1 MRRRD
6 VLLGGLAWAQ
16 LAASGNAMAQGGG
29 PSTRAAVVI
38 GVNKTGDLPV
48 LRAAVSG
55 AKSIAEWLT
64 GEGFEVKLI
73 VDEGQPVTADAIKK
87 TVTALV
93 DRGTLTQLII
103 YFSGHGVAF
112 ASSEFWLLTGAP
124 DDLNEA
130 VSVVECVDQ
139 ASRCA
144 IPNVVIISDACRSIP
159 DFDTSLLHGTVIF
172 PKGSYVPN
180 VQSPEVD
187 RFYAT
192 RPGSPA
198 FEVKLAANNYNGIY
212 TSTFL
217 DAFKSPRAGMV
228 TKMNSVDVV
237 TNRALKAFLLDA
249 VPARLKAAGANVI
262 QYPDSK
268 LESADATYIGRALAE
283 PTARLGPAAPSI
295 TIGDVINHQFSLT
308 KVGALSS
315 LRPIDADDLARST
328 AGSEFDAA
336 QRSLVALQAR
346 QPDSFETNCGF
357 VVSGAVIQAAWVAG
371 DDGALIIRPGDAKE
385 QSGLVGIPQSYQRPV
400 TVALVFADGS
410 GTVVAALPG
419 FIGSVSVE
427 NGHVASVTYSPS
439 RGSSRWNQYADAGEQ
454 IDKLRTLVTTSAKLG
469 VFRIEGDS
477 DNRNAT
483 ARRFADQIRVL
494 KGVDPT
500 LGIYAAYAYAD
511 ANLPDQVRSVQSYM
525 RGDLSADLF
534 DIALLAGQLNDRR
547 IDGPLLSAIVPF
559 CPMLTQGW
567 QLLRVRDVTLSEDVQ
582 RARDNLQP
590 ALWTTFGS
598 RGMEFIV
605 RAVQSARRNRIQ

>member
-1 MRRRD
+1 
-6 VLLGGLAWAQ
+6 
-16 LAASGNAMAQGGG
+16 
-29 PSTRAAVVI
+29 VVI
-38 GVNKTGDLPV
+38 GVNKTGNLPV

-55 AKSIAEWLT
+55 AKSVAGWLT

-112 ASSEFWLLTGAP
+112 GSSEFWLLTGAP

-144 IPNVVIISDACRSIP
+144 IPNVVIICDACRSIP

-198 FEVKLAANNYNGIY
+198 FEVKLAADNYNGIY

-217 DAFKSPRAGMV
+217 DAFKNPRAGMV
-228 TKMNSVDVV
+228 TKINSVDVV
-237 TNRALKAFLLDA
+237 TNRALKSFLLDA
-249 VPARLKAAGANVI
+249 VPARLKAAGANLI

-268 LESADATYIGRALAE
+268 LESADSTYIGRALAE
-283 PTARLGPAAPSI
+283 ATARLGPAAPYI
-295 TIGDVINHQFSLT
+295 TIGDIANHQFSLT
-308 KVGALSS
+308 KVGALGS
-315 LRPIDADDLARST
+315 LRQIDAEDLARST
-328 AGSEFDAA
+328 AGSQFDAT
-336 QRSLVALQAR
+336 QRSLLALQTK
-346 QPDSFETNCGF
+346 QPDSFATNCGF
-357 VVSGAVIQAAWVAG
+357 AVSGTTVRAAWIAG
-371 DDGALIIRPGDAKE
+371 DQDAQIIRQGDAKD
-385 QSGLVGIPQSYQRPV
+385 QAGLVSIPQSYKRPV
-400 TVALVFADGS
+400 TVALVFGDGS
-410 GTVVAALPG
+410 GTAVAALPG
-419 FIGSVSVE
+419 FIGSISVE
-427 NGHVASVTYSPS
+427 NGHVTSVTYSPS
-439 RGSSRWNQYADAGEQ
+439 RGSSRWNEYADAGKQ
-454 IDKLRTLVTTSAKLG
+454 IDELRALVTTSAKFG
-469 VFRIEGDS
+469 VFRIEGDRE
-477 DNRNAT
+477 DRNAA
-483 ARRFADQIRVL
+483 ARRLADQIRVL

-511 ANLPDQVRSVQSYM
+511 SNLPDQVRSVQSYM
-525 RGDLSADLF
+525 REDLGADLF
-534 DIALLAGQLNDRR
+534 DVVLLAGQLNAQR
-547 IDGPLLSAIVPF
+547 IDGPLLSTIVPF

-567 QLLRVRDVTLSEDVQ
+567 QLLRVRDVTLSEDIR

-590 ALWTTFGS
+590 ALWTTFGP
-598 RGMEFIV
+598 RGMEFIG
-605 RAVQSARRNRIQ
+605 RAIQSAKQTSIQ